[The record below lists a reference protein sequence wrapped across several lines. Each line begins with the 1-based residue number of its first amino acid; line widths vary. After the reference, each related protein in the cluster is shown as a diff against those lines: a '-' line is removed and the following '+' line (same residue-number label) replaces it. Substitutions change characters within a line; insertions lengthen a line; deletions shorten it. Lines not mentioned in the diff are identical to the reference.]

1 MNQARLYTILVAAVM
16 AAYALVGF
24 YFLPLA
30 SFEGNLT
37 RMAKLPESYFG
48 WTRPQP
54 AIDPRLMRSAPWQ
67 DADVLVIGDSFSYAQ
82 LWQTVF
88 AQKGVRVRTETWESV
103 FNICGDFS
111 DWLRSTGF
119 KGRYIVIESVEA
131 YFEDRVARSLECR
144 HMEYHTP
151 PQLATRPP
159 STLPDRHSADYSG
172 RLSVGIETE
181 LNARRYDRLSSLPGF
196 KGWDEHGEASVER
209 VENGCKLFSHP
220 RCRDVLFYAKDRV
233 QDMGENILDGMAGLD
248 ARMKDYT
255 VAWVVIPDKSTVY
268 LHPDKRFWDLAEQRF
283 HAPNL
288 LKAFRQQVQKQ
299 TIDLYPANNTH
310 VSTTGYLILG
320 DAIYRSM
327 YR

>member
-1 MNQARLYTILVAAVM
+1 MSQARLYTILVAVIMAV
-16 AAYALVGF
+16 YALVGF

-37 RMAKLPESYFG
+37 RMAKLPEAYFG
-48 WTRPQP
+48 WTREQP
-54 AIDPRLMRSAPWQ
+54 TIDPRLMKSADWQ

-103 FNICGDFS
+103 FNICEDFS

-119 KGRYIVIESVEA
+119 KGKYIVIESVEA
-131 YFEDRVARSLECR
+131 YFEDRIPRSLECK

-151 PQLATRPP
+151 PQLATSPP
-159 STLPDRHSADYSG
+159 STLPDRHKTDFSG
-172 RLSVGIETE
+172 RLSVGIETK
-181 LNARRYDRLSSLPGF
+181 LNARKYDGLSSLPGF
-196 KGWDEHGEASVER
+196 RGWDDLGEARVVR
-209 VENGCKLFSHP
+209 VENGCELFSHP
-220 RCRDVLFYAKDRV
+220 RCKDALFYTKDRV
-233 QDMGENILDGMAGLD
+233 EDLGENILDNMAVINTRL
-248 ARMKDYT
+248 KNYT
-255 VAWVVIPDKSTVY
+255 VVWTIIPDKSTVY

-288 LKAFRQQVQKQ
+288 LKAFRQEVQKK
-299 TIDLYPANNTH
+299 TVDLYHANNTH

-320 DAIYRSM
+320 NSIYQSM
-327 YR
+327 YQ